1 MLHASLANGLSLLRI
16 LLAAPTAWCVIEG
29 YWLGA
34 SLLLAAAIASDM
46 ADGPIAR
53 RRSQDSAAGGLLD
66 HSCDALFV
74 ATVLF
79 ALAFTTGLP
88 ILLPI
93 LVVVSFV
100 QYVLDSKALSG
111 QQLRTNKLGRANGMA
126 YFVLLLAYLFPQA
139 VEPGLIPKD
148 WLHAAAWLLIGC
160 TLLSMLDRLWTLFT
174 LRPAP

>member
-1 MLHASLANGLSLLRI
+1 MLRPTLANGLSLLRV
-16 LLAAPTAWCVIEG
+16 LLAVPAFWCVTEG

-34 SLLLAAAIASDM
+34 SLVLAAAIASDM

-53 RRSQDSAAGGLLD
+53 RREQDSAAGGLLD

-79 ALAFTTGLP
+79 ALAITTGLP

-93 LVVVSFV
+93 LVVASFA

-111 QQLRTNKLGRANGMA
+111 QRLRTNQLGRGNGIA
-126 YFVLLLAYLFPQA
+126 YFVLLLAYLFPRA
-139 VEPGLIPKD
+139 IDPGLVPED
-148 WLHAAAWLLIGC
+148 WLTAAAWLLIGS
-160 TLLSMLDRLWTLFT
+160 TLLSMLDRLWTLLT
-174 LRPAP
+174 LRRST